1 VAGLL
6 IGRRSALKARANREA
21 QDAE

>member
-6 IGRRSALKARANREA
+6 IGRRSALKARANREP